1 MTVRHEPRRNV
12 VLHIRVTPTMHEQI
26 EARAQREQRN
36 ASDMARVLMQ
46 YALHKMPRSEIPNG
60 SLLKETS

>member
-1 MTVRHEPRRNV
+1 MTKPESRNV
-12 VLHIRVTPTMHEQI
+12 VLHIRVTPKMHEQI
-26 EARAQREQRN
+26 EARAHREQRN

-46 YALHKMPRSEIPNG
+46 YALHSMPRSEIPNG

>member
-1 MTVRHEPRRNV
+1 MNVRPETRRNV

-26 EARAQREQRN
+26 EARAAREQRN

-46 YALHKMPRSEIPNG
+46 YALHQMPRSEIPNG